1 MVSGLFHP
9 VSELTFMVGVLQI
22 SESGGRTHLY
32 QVLVVLNSLVLKA
45 LSTTFGMST
54 TFGIKYFSKTSDRN
68 NYAIFSAY
76 QPNISFSKRHFER
89 ELSLVSLR
97 IK

>member
-45 LSTTFGMST
+45 QLLALNIFQKQVT
-54 TFGIKYFSKTSDRN
+54 GIIMRCFQPINQTSRSPKDTSKG
-68 NYAIFSAY
+68 NYLWF
-76 QPNISFSKRHFER
+76 P
-89 ELSLVSLR
+89 
-97 IK
+97 